1 MKFSYRIIMSLV
13 GLVCLGMGLI
23 PAIQVFTGAQTLPP
37 DVGLVTQLSGSGDV
51 TYINESYQKAQERAQ
66 PFMRI
71 RQGDLFKVT
80 AGAMVQ
86 LVYFQN
92 GRKETWKGPAVFV
105 VGGAQSRA
113 EGEKGIEAQP
123 EVTILPTGV
132 SQGLRRIP
140 ILLRRAGLSRSGT
153 TQVRG
158 VGGGPQKAITLSE
171 EEKAEIKMAKEIYQS
186 FRKQTKAEDITPEL
200 TLLGVLADYE
210 QYEEME
216 RVIKDAL
223 EIQPESGV
231 LKELL
236 AWVRT
241 QREQPKTRK

>member
-13 GLVCLGMGLI
+13 GVICLGTMLMLPI
-23 PAIQVFTGAQTLPP
+23 EISTKAQALSP
-37 DVGLVTQLSGSGDV
+37 DVGLVTQLSGDV
-51 TYINESYQKAQERAQ
+51 TYMNEGYQKTPEKGQS
-66 PFMRI
+66 FMRI
-71 RQGDLFKVT
+71 RQGDRFKV
-80 AGAMVQ
+80 APGAMLQ
-86 LVYFQN
+86 LVYFQG

-105 VGGAQSRA
+105 VGETQSRA
-113 EGEKGIEAQP
+113 EGEKGIQAQP
-123 EVTILPTGV
+123 EVTTLPTEA
-132 SQGLRRIP
+132 SQGMRRIP

-216 RVIKDAL
+216 RVIKGAL

>member
-1 MKFSYRIIMSLV
+1 
-13 GLVCLGMGLI
+13 
-23 PAIQVFTGAQTLPP
+23 
-37 DVGLVTQLSGSGDV
+37 
-51 TYINESYQKAQERAQ
+51 
-66 PFMRI
+66 
-71 RQGDLFKVT
+71 
-80 AGAMVQ
+80 
-86 LVYFQN
+86 
-92 GRKETWKGPAVFV
+92 
-105 VGGAQSRA
+105 
-113 EGEKGIEAQP
+113 
-123 EVTILPTGV
+123 
-132 SQGLRRIP
+132 
-140 ILLRRAGLSRSGT
+140 
-153 TQVRG
+153 VRG

>member
-1 MKFSYRIIMSLV
+1 MKFSQRIILSLV
-13 GLVCLGMGLI
+13 GLICLGAVLI
-23 PAIQVFTGAQTLPP
+23 LPIEVSTGAQTLPP
-37 DVGLVTQLSGSGDV
+37 DVGLVTRLSGDV
-51 TYINESYQKAQERAQ
+51 TYMNEGYQKTPEKAQ
-66 PFMRI
+66 PFVRI
-71 RQGDLFKVT
+71 RQGDHFKL
-80 AGAMVQ
+80 ASGAMVQ
-86 LVYFQN
+86 LVYFQS

-105 VGGAQSRA
+105 VGETQSRA
-113 EGEKGIEAQP
+113 QGEKGIQAQP
-123 EVTILPTGV
+123 EVTTLPTEA
-132 SQGLRRIP
+132 SQGMRRIP

-158 VGGGPQKAITLSE
+158 VGGGPQKTITLSE

-216 RVIKDAL
+216 KVIKDAL
-223 EIQPESGV
+223 KIQPESGV

-236 AWVRT
+236 DWVRT
-241 QREQPKTRK
+241 QRAPSPTRK

>member
-1 MKFSYRIIMSLV
+1 MKFSHRIILSLV
-13 GLVCLGMGLI
+13 GLICLGVVLI
-23 PAIQVFTGAQTLPP
+23 PAIQVSAGAQTLSP
-37 DVGLVTQLSGSGDV
+37 DVGLVTQLSGDV
-51 TYINESYQKAQERAQ
+51 TYMSEGYQKTPEKVQ
-66 PFMRI
+66 PFVRI
-71 RQGDLFKVT
+71 RQGDRFEVT

-92 GRKETWKGPAVFV
+92 GRKETWKGPTVFV
-105 VGGAQSRA
+105 VGEIQSRA
-113 EGEKGIEAQP
+113 QGEKGIQAQP
-123 EVTILPTGV
+123 EVTILPAGA
-132 SQGLRRIP
+132 SQGMRRIP

-186 FRKQTKAEDITPEL
+186 LRKQTKAEDVTPEL

-216 RVIKDAL
+216 KVIKDGL
-223 EIQPESGV
+223 KIQPDSGV
-231 LKELL
+231 LKELSD
-236 AWVRT
+236 WVRT
-241 QREQPKTRK
+241 QRARSPTTK